1 MKETLISVPKLLEVN
16 FEIFFRLP
24 HHCLTDGFEPTKYP
38 FYGGFL
44 LLPPVTPS
52 HDRQM
57 IILHYVTNTWC
68 LPTLPLLDSVDLF
81 LRPLTTVPDSTLQDT
96 DVSDNWDQ
104 EDVSLFSE
112 KELKSLTIQVAHKVT
127 VKR

>member
-57 IILHYVTNTWC
+57 IHLALANI
-68 LPTLPLLDSVDLF
+68 
-81 LRPLTTVPDSTLQDT
+81 
-96 DVSDNWDQ
+96 
-104 EDVSLFSE
+104 
-112 KELKSLTIQVAHKVT
+112 TIIGLC
-127 VKR
+127 